1 MCRRTAENSKEKVKS
16 GCSLEGLLEVE
27 VTEGKKCISGKRN
40 SMDTE
45 MKTKTRM
52 INLK

>member
-1 MCRRTAENSKEKVKS
+1 MCRRTAENSKKVKS

-27 VTEGKKCISGKRN
+27 VTEGKKCISGKQN
-40 SMDTE
+40 SMDIE
-45 MKTKTRM
+45 MKTKTHM